1 MDMTTAALCYSLLNQ
16 ARPTKTS
23 RTDFIGRCLGSV
35 GEHLSARL
43 RERKRLVMAGES
55 DGGVCVPDAC
65 LLASDKQMLPERE
78 LSSATTLPAVG
89 WRVAQD

>member
-1 MDMTTAALCYSLLNQ
+1 MTTAALCYSLLNQ

-43 RERKRLVMAGES
+43 RERKRLVMAGKAMAE
-55 DGGVCVPDAC
+55 CVSQMRAC
-65 LLASDKQMLPERE
+65 WPRTNRCCQNAH

-89 WRVAQD
+89 RRVAQD